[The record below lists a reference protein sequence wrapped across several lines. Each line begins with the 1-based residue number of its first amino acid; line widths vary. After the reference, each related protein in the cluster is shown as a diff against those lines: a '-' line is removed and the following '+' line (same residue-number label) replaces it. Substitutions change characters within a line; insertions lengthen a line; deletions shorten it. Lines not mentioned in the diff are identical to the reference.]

1 MQIIGAPFV
10 LGNKVHHEKGHHAA
24 TISKWHEENRT
35 KQATTTGDNSKTGCC
50 QRTKILLTFDFLSAT
65 LNMKINRDICIQIAC
80 VKNVADSRIIYPGLL
95 LFMFSDVQGLVNCTV
110 GTVIILSALYRISM
124 LFRVILNLKRYNP
137 HKAFRGVSGISTSSK
152 SVSAYYCW

>member
-1 MQIIGAPFV
+1 MMSASPCGIVLAIRCVCSSRIKSCSPAIINAGQAIV
-10 LGNKVHHEKGHHAA
+10 ATSSIVILGSSMSIRVSGLGF
-24 TISKWHEENRT
+24 S
-35 KQATTTGDNSKTGCC
+35 
-50 QRTKILLTFDFLSAT
+50 
-65 LNMKINRDICIQIAC
+65 C